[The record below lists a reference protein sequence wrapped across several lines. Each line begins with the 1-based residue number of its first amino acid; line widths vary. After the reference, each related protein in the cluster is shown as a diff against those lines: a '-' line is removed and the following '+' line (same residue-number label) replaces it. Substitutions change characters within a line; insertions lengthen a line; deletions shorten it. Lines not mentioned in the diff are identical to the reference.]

1 MFSPP
6 PPGKT
11 SDLQNESAECALKR
25 WVLFG
30 GWREALYLNE
40 PGRGVGL
47 IEEYCDGLETIAKED
62 PDFALRFG
70 TRFHR
75 DIVHIQRNPMLDWK
89 YRPEMNCQLSFS
101 NPYLPDAYYGTL
113 ATATPEAED
122 HYMDEYAH
130 YAPIQELSKS
140 LAKSCPVTP
149 VKAKCPR
156 KSPSKSSPRKRK
168 IKDSPLKGTVTRV
181 NTRIAPKSLFR
192 LSDNAERYLASVLA
206 GGPIDSWNMLDQYHT
221 IDETNL
227 DDVA

>member
-1 MFSPP
+1 MWCVLTYCKP
-6 PPGKT
+6 T
-11 SDLQNESAECALKR
+11 S
-25 WVLFG
+25 
-30 GWREALYLNE
+30 
-40 PGRGVGL
+40 
-47 IEEYCDGLETIAKED
+47 KED

-75 DIVHIQRNPMLDWK
+75 DIVHIQRKTMLDWK
-89 YRPEMNCQLSFS
+89 YRSEMNCQPSFS
-101 NPYLPDAYYGTL
+101 NPYSPDAYYGIL

-168 IKDSPLKGTVTRV
+168 IKDSPLKGTVARV
-181 NTRIAPKSLFR
+181 NTRIA
-192 LSDNAERYLASVLA
+192 VC
-206 GGPIDSWNMLDQYHT
+206 
-221 IDETNL
+221 
-227 DDVA
+227 